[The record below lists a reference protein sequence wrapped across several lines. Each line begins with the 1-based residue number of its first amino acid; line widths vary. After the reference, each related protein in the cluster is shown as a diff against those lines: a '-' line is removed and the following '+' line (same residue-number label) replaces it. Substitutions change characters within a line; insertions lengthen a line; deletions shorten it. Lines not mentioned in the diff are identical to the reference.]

1 MKKKLSFLPILLL
14 LSIACEESTTEPPIN
29 NSIDFFPNSD
39 GNYYD
44 FNVLVYDSSG
54 IFVSSGEKKTF
65 YNGDTIIYS
74 EPYQIRTDEY
84 HLTNFQTANNSYFRK
99 NSTEV
104 LIPVDFEKNGFYYLM
119 PDSLRGGYSFV
130 VEYRMLYEPP
140 EINQNWQVFK
150 VDIDLLY
157 IGFEFL
163 KVDAEVISLDTLAV
177 SFQNTTR
184 NVEAFKI
191 KYSARLTTSLNEPPK
206 LFEVQAW
213 FAKGIGAVKWEGNS
227 EIINFFAGAEIY
239 PINSIVLEELESFKV
254 N

>member
-1 MKKKLSFLPILLL
+1 MNKILSFLPILLL

-29 NSIDFFPNSD
+29 NSNDFFPNSD

-44 FNVLVYDSSG
+44 FNVLVYDSSR
-54 IFVSSGEKKTF
+54 IFVASGTKKTS

-84 HLTNFQTANNSYFRK
+84 HLSSFQTANNSYFRK

-104 LIPVDFEKNGFYYLM
+104 LIPVDVEKNGFYYLM

-140 EINQNWQVFK
+140 EVNQNWQVFK

-163 KVDAEVISLDTLAV
+163 KVDAEVISLDTLTM
-177 SFQNTTR
+177 SFQNTAR

-191 KYSARLTTSLNEPPK
+191 KFSARLTTSLNEPPK

-239 PINSIVLEELESFKV
+239 PINTIVLEELESFKV